1 VVEFRGHG
9 GDRGPAG
16 GTALRRRL
24 TRART
29 PSPISP
35 GVALLQFTAGGVVAL
50 VVLVLVGVNALQAV
64 GERQAIHLTAE
75 FATATANVTV
85 MPRLSPSL
93 VRGDPAAM
101 SRLDAAVRRDLLSP
115 KVKRV
120 KLWDE
125 SGRIVYSDEPRYIG
139 QRYQLTPQERH
150 ALRTGQVSGELS
162 NLSGPENRWDQWPG
176 VRQVVQVCTRV
187 HAADGTTLLLQLL
200 VRDDDLATVARQA
213 ARAEF
218 PAFLAALVALQ
229 VLQLPLAL
237 RLVRRLRQGQRERDI
252 LHRHALEA
260 RDHERFRIA
269 RDLHDGVVQQLA
281 GVSYS
286 LSSVGKGTADVP
298 PDVLGVVRSAAET
311 TRDSALE
318 LRTLIAELTPPT
330 VYEVGLAAAL
340 DDLVASISD
349 AGAVRAELTVR
360 PGFTAGREVSAALFR
375 AAQEGLRN
383 VVAHSGARHAK
394 VVLERSGRLVRVLVR
409 DDGRGLPEPSDNGSG
424 RHFGLRLLAE
434 TAREL
439 GGRMDVTSGPAGGT
453 TFVFELPDR

>member
-1 VVEFRGHG
+1 M
-9 GDRGPAG
+9 
-16 GTALRRRL
+16 
-24 TRART
+24 
-29 PSPISP
+29 SP
-35 GVALLQFTAGGVVAL
+35 GLALLQLTAGGIVAL
-50 VVLVLVGVNALQAV
+50 AVLVLVGVNAMQAV

-85 MPRLSPSL
+85 MPKLSASL
-93 VRGDPAAM
+93 VQGDPAAV
-101 SRLDAAVRRDLLSP
+101 RALDTAVRTQLLSP

-120 KLWDE
+120 KLWDA
-125 SGRIVYSDEPRYIG
+125 SGGIVYSDEQRYIG
-139 QRYQLTPQERH
+139 RRYRLTPEEQR
-150 ALRTGQVSGELS
+150 ALRTGTVGGELTD
-162 NLSGPENRWDQWPG
+162 LSGPEHVWDHWPG
-176 VRQVVQVCTRV
+176 VSQAVQVCTRV
-187 HAADGTTLLLQLL
+187 HAADGTPLLLQLL

-237 RLVRRLRQGQRERDI
+237 RLVRRLRQQQHERDV

-260 RDHERFRIA
+260 RDHERIRIA

-286 LSSVGKGTADVP
+286 LSSVGVGTPDVP
-298 PDVLGVVRSAAET
+298 PDVLGVVRSAAAT
-311 TRDSALE
+311 TRDSAME

-330 VYEVGLAAAL
+330 VYEVGLAPAL
-340 DDLVASISD
+340 EDLVASITD
-349 AGAVRAELTVR
+349 AGAVDAELTVR
-360 PGFTAGREVSAALFR
+360 PGFRAEPEVSAALFR

-383 VVAHSGARHAK
+383 VVAHSGARHAQ
-394 VVLERSGRLVRVLVR
+394 VTLERSGKLVRVVVR

-434 TAREL
+434 TARKL
-439 GGRMDVTSGPAGGT
+439 GGRMDVTSGPTEGT

>member
-1 VVEFRGHG
+1 M
-9 GDRGPAG
+9 
-16 GTALRRRL
+16 
-24 TRART
+24 
-29 PSPISP
+29 SPNL
-35 GVALLQFTAGGVVAL
+35 ALLQLTAGGIIAL
-50 VVLVLVGVNALQAV
+50 GVLAVTGVIALQSVA
-64 GERQAIHLTAE
+64 ERQAIHLTAE
-75 FATATANVTV
+75 FATATAAVSVT
-85 MPRLSPSL
+85 PRLSGDL
-93 VRGDPAAM
+93 LRGDPAALR
-101 SRLDAAVRRDLLSP
+101 RLDSAIQRELLSQ

-120 KLWDE
+120 KIWDG

-139 QRYQLTPQERH
+139 RKYPLTADERR
-150 ALRTGQVSGELS
+150 ALATGQVSGELS
-162 NLSGPENRWDQWPG
+162 NLSAADNIYDQWPG

-187 HAADGTTLLLQLL
+187 RASDGTPLLLQLL
-200 VRDDDLATVARQA
+200 VRDDDLTSVAREA
-213 ARAEF
+213 GRAELQ
-218 PAFLAALVALQ
+218 PFLVALVALQ

-237 RLVRRLRQGQRERDI
+237 RLVRRVRQGQRERDV

-260 RDHERFRIA
+260 RDHERARIA

-286 LSSVGKGTADVP
+286 LSSVGIGATDVP
-298 PDVLGVVRSAAET
+298 PDVLGVVRSAAAT

-340 DDLVASISD
+340 EELVTSLHDGGS
-349 AGAVRAELTVR
+349 VHAELSVE

-383 VVAHSGARHAK
+383 VVAHSGARHAE
-394 VVLERSGRLVRVLVR
+394 VRLERSGRLVRVVVR
-409 DDGRGLPEPSDNGSG
+409 DDGRGLPEPSENGSG
-424 RHFGLRLLAE
+424 HHFGLRLLAE

-453 TFVFELPDR
+453 TFLFELPDR